1 MIYRLSV
8 VSLGFL
14 FAGFLGCG
22 RSPLFDAFATDAG
35 TMPITTGAGGGS
47 ESTGVGGT
55 GPMTGAATGEAGSST
70 GQPGNSAGQAGS
82 SAGGLAG
89 SGAGEAGSG
98 AGGHAGSSGDE
109 GGSGVGGHAGSV
121 GQGGSSGSGGASGA
135 GGSQGGSGG
144 SISVGNACNPVAQNC
159 GPGLRCDLPDS
170 GPLMFQCIMD
180 GGATGS
186 EGQICRELS
195 QDCAKGSTCI
205 QIVNRSGRSIGSPHC
220 FVFCNADADCPKGDR
235 CDDALLMPDGG
246 GNSGEN
252 VRTGICR

>member
-1 MIYRLSV
+1 MMIYRLSA

-22 RSPLFDAFATDAG
+22 RSPLFDAFATSAG

-55 GPMTGAATGEAGSST
+55 GPMTGAGTGEPGSSTGEAG
-70 GQPGNSAGQAGS
+70 NSAGRGGSSAGGQAGS
-82 SAGGLAG
+82 SAG
-89 SGAGEAGSG
+89 EAGSR
-98 AGGHAGSSGDE
+98 ASGHAGSSAGE
-109 GGSGVGGHAGSV
+109 GGSGGGGHAGSV
-121 GQGGSSGSGGASGA
+121 GQGGSSGSGGASGV
-135 GGSQGGSGG
+135 
-144 SISVGNACNPVAQNC
+144 SVGNACNPVAQNC

-180 GGATGS
+180 AGATGS

-205 QIVNRSGRSIGSPHC
+205 QIVSRSGRPIGSPHC
-220 FVFCNADADCPKGDR
+220 FVFCNTDTDCQNGNM

-246 GNSGEN
+246 GNSGAN